1 MANMRAWRG
10 DPLDQRLALRAL
22 LVALTGW
29 IKTGEAPPPSTYPT
43 LRAGT
48 LVRADARRNPTIPGL
63 TFPTAP
69 YTPHRLSFGEDGE
82 TKGIVVR
89 EPPVVGA
96 PYVTLVPKAD
106 SLGNEL
112 GGIQSV
118 ELRVPLASYLPWQ
131 LRTLPPTDRLVS
143 FQGTFV
149 PLQRVEADRRRSGD
163 SRPSLER
170 LYPSREAFLTAVD
183 RATATLVSQRF
194 LLPEDVRA
202 ARDRMERTW
211 DWVNTH

>member
-1 MANMRAWRG
+1 MDSARAWRG

-29 IKTGEAPPPSTYPT
+29 VQRGDAPPPSVYPT
-43 LRAGT
+43 LRGGT
-48 LVRADARRNPTIPGL
+48 LMRADIRHNPEIPGVP
-63 TFPTAP
+63 FPSAP
-69 YTPHRLSFGEDGE
+69 YTPRRLSFGDDAE
-82 TKGIVVR
+82 TRGLVLR

-96 PYVTLVPKAD
+96 PYVTLVPRAD

-131 LRTLPPTDRLVS
+131 LRTVPPTDRLVS
-143 FQGTFV
+143 VQGTFV
-149 PLQRVEADRRRSGD
+149 PLQRVESDRVAIGD

-170 LYPSREAFLTAVD
+170 LYRSRDAFLAAVD
-183 RATATLVSQRF
+183 GATSALVSQRF
-194 LLPEDVRA
+194 LLPEDRA
-202 ARDRMERTW
+202 VARTRMERTW